1 MSENQEPISEP
12 VEPTVD
18 PELKK
23 KSRNAV
29 IKYGLARLVLF
40 IILTAVIQAVAMA
53 IDAPIPLPFSAFLA
67 LFVALPL
74 SMLIFTNWRMEAT
87 QSLAELSRQRRY
99 HKEWVQRELS
109 GR

>member
-1 MSENQEPISEP
+1 MSEIQEPK
-12 VEPTVD
+12 VD

-23 KSRNAV
+23 SSRIAV

-40 IILTAVIQAVAMA
+40 IALTVIIQAIAMA

-74 SMLIFTNWRMEAT
+74 SMLIFTSWRMEAT
-87 QSLAELSRQRRY
+87 SSLAELSRQRRE